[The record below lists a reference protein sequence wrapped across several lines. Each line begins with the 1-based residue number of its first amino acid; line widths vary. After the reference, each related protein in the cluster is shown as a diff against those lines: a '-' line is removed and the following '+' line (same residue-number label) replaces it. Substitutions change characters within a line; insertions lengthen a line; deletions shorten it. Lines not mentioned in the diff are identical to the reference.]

1 MIDISMLS
9 NKQNKNQNTSWISL
23 CGKLEAYIGIYFLSG
38 ASIPDNKIETLY
50 YDASIDKDD
59 SVELIDSKVNYL
71 NPKHFSVSQLVY
83 ALNQ

>member
-1 MIDISMLS
+1 MPDYSIV
-9 NKQNKNQNTSWISL
+9 KSL
-23 CGKLEAYIGIYFLSG
+23 CEELEAYIGNYFLSG
-38 ASIPDNKIETLY
+38 ASIPDNKIEY
-50 YDASIDKDD
+50 YIIDASIDKDD

>member
-23 CGKLEAYIGIYFLSG
+23 CGKLEAYIGNYFLAG
-38 ASIPDNKIETLY
+38 ASIHDNKIETLY
-50 YDASIDKDD
+50 YDASIDKDG

-83 ALNQ
+83 ALN